1 MESIFKGIASA
12 MIAYTTHYGAVKMY
26 DAVCVPDGVWGY
38 VQGLVTMGSPM
49 CQAGVHVIQ
58 STQVSYSS
66 MLMMGLTRVALDWIV
81 PVLGQQQA
89 PSALSTLATMSK
101 AASTAAGVSS

>member
-12 MIAYTTHYGAVKMY
+12 IIAYTTHYGVVKMY

-81 PVLGQQQA
+81 PGA
-89 PSALSTLATMSK
+89 PSALNTIATISK
-101 AASTAAGVSS
+101 AASAAAGVSS